1 MRVNNLTFCF
11 GENTIFENY
20 TLEIN
25 SPVTCIMGV
34 SGRGKTT
41 LLKLMAGLLE
51 PDGGTVENK
60 PVKPAMMFQ
69 EDRLL
74 PWVSVLKN
82 VELVCDDHEKAKNLL
97 SELEIDENMYPH
109 ELSGGMARRV
119 ALARCLALDSDVLLL
134 DEPFTGLNAQLME
147 KAAGLILAQNK
158 PVIVSTHS
166 QQEAAALQGTIVML

>member
-1 MRVNNLTFCF
+1 MRVNNLTFRF

-134 DEPFTGLNAQLME
+134 DEPFTGLNAQLIE

>member
-1 MRVNNLTFCF
+1 MKVNNLTFRY

-25 SPVTCIMGV
+25 SPVTCIMGA

-41 LLKLMAGLLE
+41 LLKLVTGLIE
-51 PDGGTVENK
+51 PDDGEVENA

-82 VELVCDDHEKAKNLL
+82 VELVCDNHEKAVNLL
-97 SELEIDENMYPH
+97 RELDIDESLYPN

-147 KAAGLILAQNK
+147 KAARLILAQNK